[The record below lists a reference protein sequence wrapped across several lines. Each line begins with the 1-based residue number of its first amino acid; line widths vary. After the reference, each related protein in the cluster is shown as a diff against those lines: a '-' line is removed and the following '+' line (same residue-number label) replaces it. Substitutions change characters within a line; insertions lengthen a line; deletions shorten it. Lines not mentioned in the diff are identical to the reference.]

1 MKLNGNFK
9 LVIGDQMSW
18 WLWPTTADVGVRAF
32 ANSPSLLID
41 EVINGMQ
48 NIVLT
53 NSDTTFDDNLIIGE
67 IEWNHPNDRSL
78 DRLIV
83 RILEEVLYI
92 SEVQNRWVIKSKT
105 MILENNIHIV
115 FTYVDSKKIQR
126 DVEIKAVTR
135 HSLEFRQI
143 NDNESIDSIDGVPEM
158 IGPGWFASV
167 VFDL

>member
-1 MKLNGNFK
+1 
-9 LVIGDQMSW
+9 
-18 WLWPTTADVGVRAF
+18 
-32 ANSPSLLID
+32 
-41 EVINGMQ
+41 
-48 NIVLT
+48 
-53 NSDTTFDDNLIIGE
+53 
-67 IEWNHPNDRSL
+67 
-78 DRLIV
+78 
-83 RILEEVLYI
+83 
-92 SEVQNRWVIKSKT
+92 
-105 MILENNIHIV
+105 MILDNNIHIV